1 MGAYILKR
9 ILLMIPT
16 LLGIMLMTFAVIQF
30 VPGGPVE
37 QVIAKMQ
44 GTDTDSTG
52 RISGNTGNE
61 AGGSAQAQAGVSDG
75 TAFKYRGAQGLDPE
89 FIKSLEQ
96 QFGFDKPAHE
106 RFLLMIGNYL
116 TFDFGESYFRD
127 RSVLS
132 LIIEKLPVSISL
144 GLWLTL
150 IQYLVSIP
158 LGIRKAVK
166 DGSTFDVW
174 TSGVII
180 VGYAIPSFIFAIM
193 LIVLFAGGSYFS
205 LFPLR
210 GLTSDNF
217 EELSWFGKI
226 ADYAWH
232 LALAALR
239 HGHRQLR
246 HHDDA
251 DQEFVPRRNPQ
262 AICDD
267 GPRQGPERIPGALW
281 PCFPQCHAAGDRG
294 LPRRL
299 HRRLLREL
307 AADRDDLLAR
317 RPGLS
322 LLQGHTRPRLSHCL
336 REPLH
341 LHAVGPHRAADLG
354 PDLYLDRSPDRFREA
369 GRLSHGADFLSTSGA
384 GSCSGRTS
392 AATGPSGYSWCW
404 V

>member
-61 AGGSAQAQAGVSDG
+61 AGGGAQMQGGAADG

-89 FIKSLEQ
+89 FIKSLEK
-96 QFGFDKPAHE
+96 QFGFDKPAPE
-106 RFLLMIGNYL
+106 RFLLMMRDYF
-116 TFDFGESYFRD
+116 TFNFGQSYFRD

-132 LIIEKLPVSISL
+132 LIAEKLPVSISL

-180 VGYAIPSFIFAIM
+180 IGYAIPSFIFAIM

-205 LFPLR
+205 WFPLR

-217 EELSWFGKI
+217 EELSLMGKI

-232 LALAALR
+232 LALPLFAMAIGSFATMTMLTKNSFLDEIR
-239 HGHRQLR
+239 KQYVMTARAKGLTENQVLYGHV
-246 HHDDA
+246 
-251 DQEFVPRRNPQ
+251 FRN
-262 AICDD
+262 AMLLVIA
-267 GPRQGPERIPGALW
+267 GFPGAFIGAFFASSLLIETI
-281 PCFPQCHAAGDRG
+281 FSLDG
-294 LPRRL
+294 LGYL
-299 HRRLLREL
+299 FFKATL
-307 AADRDDLLAR
+307 DRDYPIVFASLYIFTLMGLVVQLISDL
-317 RPGLS
+317 
-322 LLQGHTRPRLSHCL
+322 TYTWIDPRI
-336 REPLH
+336 
-341 LHAVGPHRAADLG
+341 
-354 PDLYLDRSPDRFREA
+354 
-369 GRLSHGADFLSTSGA
+369 DFEK
-384 GSCSGRTS
+384 RD
-392 AATGPSGYSWCW
+392 

>member
-9 ILLMIPT
+9 ILLMFPT

-61 AGGSAQAQAGVSDG
+61 AGGSAQSQAGVSDG

-89 FIKSLEQ
+89 FIKSLEK

-106 RFLLMIGNYL
+106 RFLLMMGNYL

-217 EELSWFGKI
+217 EQLSFLGKI

-232 LALAALR
+232 LALPLFAMAIGSFATMTMLTKNSFLDEIR
-239 HGHRQLR
+239 KQYVMTARAKGLSESQVLYGHV
-246 HHDDA
+246 
-251 DQEFVPRRNPQ
+251 FRN
-262 AICDD
+262 AMLLVIA
-267 GPRQGPERIPGALW
+267 GFPGAFIGAFFASSLLIETI
-281 PCFPQCHAAGDRG
+281 FSLDG
-294 LPRRL
+294 LGYL
-299 HRRLLREL
+299 FFKATL
-307 AADRDDLLAR
+307 DRDYPIVFASLYIFTLMGLLVQLISDL
-317 RPGLS
+317 
-322 LLQGHTRPRLSHCL
+322 TYTWIDPRI
-336 REPLH
+336 
-341 LHAVGPHRAADLG
+341 
-354 PDLYLDRSPDRFREA
+354 
-369 GRLSHGADFLSTSGA
+369 DFEK
-384 GSCSGRTS
+384 RD
-392 AATGPSGYSWCW
+392 

>member
-61 AGGSAQAQAGVSDG
+61 AGGNAQAQTGVSDG

-89 FIKSLEQ
+89 FIKSLEK
-96 QFGFDKPAHE
+96 QFGFDKPAPE
-106 RFLLMIGNYL
+106 RFLLMMTNYF

-127 RSVLS
+127 RSVVS
-132 LIIEKLPVSISL
+132 LIAEKLPVSISL

-180 VGYAIPSFIFAIM
+180 IGYAIPSFIFAIM
-193 LIVLFAGGSYFS
+193 LIVIFAGGSYFS
-205 LFPLR
+205 WFPLR

-217 EELSWFGKI
+217 SELSWWGKLL
-226 ADYAWH
+226 DYAWH
-232 LALAALR
+232 LALPLFAMAIGSFATMTMLTKNSFLDEIR
-239 HGHRQLR
+239 KQYVMTARAKGLSETRVLYGHV
-246 HHDDA
+246 
-251 DQEFVPRRNPQ
+251 FRN
-262 AICDD
+262 AMLLVIA
-267 GPRQGPERIPGALW
+267 GFPGAFIGAFFASSLLIETI
-281 PCFPQCHAAGDRG
+281 FSLDG
-294 LPRRL
+294 LGYL
-299 HRRLLREL
+299 FFKATL
-307 AADRDDLLAR
+307 DRDYPIVFASLYIFTLMGLIVQLISDL
-317 RPGLS
+317 
-322 LLQGHTRPRLSHCL
+322 TYTWIDPRI
-336 REPLH
+336 
-341 LHAVGPHRAADLG
+341 
-354 PDLYLDRSPDRFREA
+354 
-369 GRLSHGADFLSTSGA
+369 DFEK
-384 GSCSGRTS
+384 RD
-392 AATGPSGYSWCW
+392 

>member
-9 ILLMIPT
+9 MLLMMPT

-44 GTDTDSTG
+44 GTDTDSTA

-61 AGGSAQAQAGVSDG
+61 AGGGAQAQPGSDA
-75 TAFKYRGAQGLDPE
+75 TSFKYRGAQGLDPE
-89 FIKSLEQ
+89 FIKSLEK

-106 RFLLMIGNYL
+106 RFLLMMGNYL

-132 LIIEKLPVSISL
+132 LIAEKLPVSISL

-205 LFPLR
+205 WFPLR
-210 GLTSDNF
+210 GLTSDNY
-217 EELSWFGKI
+217 EELSFFGKM

-232 LALAALR
+232 LALPLFAMAIGSFATMTMLTKNSFLDEIR
-239 HGHRQLR
+239 KQYVMTARAKGLTENQVLYGHV
-246 HHDDA
+246 
-251 DQEFVPRRNPQ
+251 FRN
-262 AICDD
+262 AMLLVIA
-267 GPRQGPERIPGALW
+267 GFPGAFIGAFFASSLLIETI
-281 PCFPQCHAAGDRG
+281 FSLDG
-294 LPRRL
+294 LGYL
-299 HRRLLREL
+299 FFKATL
-307 AADRDDLLAR
+307 DRDYPIVFASLYIFTLMGLVVQLISDL
-317 RPGLS
+317 
-322 LLQGHTRPRLSHCL
+322 TYTWIDPRI
-336 REPLH
+336 
-341 LHAVGPHRAADLG
+341 
-354 PDLYLDRSPDRFREA
+354 
-369 GRLSHGADFLSTSGA
+369 DFEK
-384 GSCSGRTS
+384 RD
-392 AATGPSGYSWCW
+392 

>member
-61 AGGSAQAQAGVSDG
+61 AGGNAQAQPGGDATS
-75 TAFKYRGAQGLDPE
+75 FKYRGAQGLDPE
-89 FIKSLEQ
+89 FIKSLEK

-106 RFLLMIGNYL
+106 RFLLMMGNYL

-132 LIIEKLPVSISL
+132 LIAEKLPVSISL

-205 LFPLR
+205 WFPLR

-217 EELSWFGKI
+217 EELSWWGKI
-226 ADYAWH
+226 VDYAWH
-232 LALAALR
+232 LALPLFAMAIGSFATMTMLTKNSFLDEIR
-239 HGHRQLR
+239 KQYVMTARAKGLTENQVLYGHV
-246 HHDDA
+246 
-251 DQEFVPRRNPQ
+251 FRN
-262 AICDD
+262 AMLLVIA
-267 GPRQGPERIPGALW
+267 GFPGAFIGAFFASSLLIETI
-281 PCFPQCHAAGDRG
+281 FSLDG
-294 LPRRL
+294 LGYL
-299 HRRLLREL
+299 FFKATL
-307 AADRDDLLAR
+307 DRDYPIVFASLYIFTLMGLIVQLISDL
-317 RPGLS
+317 
-322 LLQGHTRPRLSHCL
+322 TYTWIDPRI
-336 REPLH
+336 
-341 LHAVGPHRAADLG
+341 
-354 PDLYLDRSPDRFREA
+354 
-369 GRLSHGADFLSTSGA
+369 DFEK
-384 GSCSGRTS
+384 RD
-392 AATGPSGYSWCW
+392 